1 MANKNF
7 ITVSIP
13 ISTYHVLKDMA
24 ERNERSIT
32 RQISWLVKQ
41 ESTEENSGVGAPD
54 SDTSD
59 YANNQNP

>member
-41 ESTEENSGVGAPD
+41 ESTEESNGVD
-54 SDTSD
+54 VRESDTSD
-59 YANNQNP
+59 YVNNQNP

>member
-41 ESTEENSGVGAPD
+41 ESTEESKGVDVREA
-54 SDTSD
+54 DTSD
-59 YANNQNP
+59 YVNNQNP

>member
-13 ISTYHVLKDMA
+13 ISTYYVLKDMA

-41 ESTEENSGVGAPD
+41 ESTEESNGVD
-54 SDTSD
+54 VRESDTSD
-59 YANNQNP
+59 YVNNQNP

>member
-41 ESTEENSGVGAPD
+41 ESTEESNGVDVRESG
-54 SDTSD
+54 TSD
-59 YANNQNP
+59 YVNNQNP